1 MLSFLYNV
9 ILNYFHIH
17 CIILQIFASISLT
30 LTLTVITTFI
40 LETDPTCRIPRNKS
54 LSYISKENLPFKE
67 YRQQTKP
74 HPVLFYIE
82 VVCMCELTLETI
94 LRIVTCPEK
103 RIFFKNGLNIVDVI
117 SLLSFYITSLLF
129 LIDRH
134 NFEDV
139 NIAIQILR
147 LVRVFRIF
155 KVATHLPAL
164 KILFHTL
171 KASARELLLML
182 MLILSLII
190 CFATIIYFA
199 EQVYESPRN
208 DFTSIPIG
216 FWWAIVTM
224 TTLGYG
230 DKTPKTA
237 LGYVF
242 GSICAITG
250 VLLIALPIPIIVNNF
265 STYYNHAKAQGKLPK
280 KRKVPLVGAADAL
293 KQQSEGIS
301 LQNLQYNLHST
312 SCSRMGSPDTE
323 DINQIYTRDKG
334 SNETVNCIDS
344 YDSDRSR
351 CNDEKTMGGIS
362 VTFTDVDESEE
373 VSIAQQRQCDQKGNG
388 HLNYPSKSS
397 HSVETTNNYN
407 SNKLCPSDIRQQKIE
422 PPINMAN
429 HRRASLLPGG
439 VSSSPS
445 TGK

>member
-1 MLSFLYNV
+1 MFLM
-9 ILNYFHIH
+9 ILNYYRTGRLHIPADVCGPAFEEELLFWGIDEKQIESCCWGNYSQH
-17 CIILQIFASISLT
+17 RDAQQTLVELKIDSNFEKNDEESEYGDDVGSTAGKFGITELEEKTSKWERIKPKLWAVLNNQSSSIAAKVSRNEKEIIMLMII
-30 LTLTVITTFI
+30 
-40 LETDPTCRIPRNKS
+40 EK
-54 LSYISKENLPFKE
+54 

-293 KQQSEGIS
+293 KQQSEAEWAALI
-301 LQNLQYNLHST
+301 QKTST
-312 SCSRMGSPDTE
+312 RYIQG
-323 DINQIYTRDKG
+323 TRAAMKL
-334 SNETVNCIDS
+334 STALTAMI
-344 YDSDRSR
+344 
-351 CNDEKTMGGIS
+351 
-362 VTFTDVDESEE
+362 VT
-373 VSIAQQRQCDQKGNG
+373 DQDAMMKKQWGN
-388 HLNYPSKSS
+388 
-397 HSVETTNNYN
+397 
-407 SNKLCPSDIRQQKIE
+407 
-422 PPINMAN
+422 
-429 HRRASLLPGG
+429 
-439 VSSSPS
+439 
-445 TGK
+445 

>member
-1 MLSFLYNV
+1 
-9 ILNYFHIH
+9 
-17 CIILQIFASISLT
+17 
-30 LTLTVITTFI
+30 
-40 LETDPTCRIPRNKS
+40 
-54 LSYISKENLPFKE
+54 
-67 YRQQTKP
+67 
-74 HPVLFYIE
+74 
-82 VVCMCELTLETI
+82 
-94 LRIVTCPEK
+94 
-103 RIFFKNGLNIVDVI
+103 
-117 SLLSFYITSLLF
+117 
-129 LIDRH
+129 
-134 NFEDV
+134 
-139 NIAIQILR
+139 
-147 LVRVFRIF
+147 
-155 KVATHLPAL
+155 
-164 KILFHTL
+164 
-171 KASARELLLML
+171 ML

-323 DINQIYTRDKG
+323 DINQILQGTRAAMKL
-334 SNETVNCIDS
+334 STALTAMI
-344 YDSDRSR
+344 
-351 CNDEKTMGGIS
+351 
-362 VTFTDVDESEE
+362 VT
-373 VSIAQQRQCDQKGNG
+373 DQDAMMKKQWGN
-388 HLNYPSKSS
+388 
-397 HSVETTNNYN
+397 
-407 SNKLCPSDIRQQKIE
+407 
-422 PPINMAN
+422 
-429 HRRASLLPGG
+429 
-439 VSSSPS
+439 
-445 TGK
+445 